1 MCFTKPHPYLLCD
14 SSMLEQQQEQQYQSR
29 DILDSNTTTTKI
41 AGEISFLQ
49 HNVGKRQEVQQT
61 LLELAFAKRTDIVL
75 VQEPSVWLDCRDNMW
90 FSFPHPSYSLVL
102 PKSDKRPRTA
112 IYIRTEAAIQHKQ
125 REDLSKDS
133 DLLILEISGPTE
145 RFLLLNIYN
154 EKELAE
160 DSTSQQGGVRTIERA
175 LLHLQLTNTPFLIA
189 GDFNSHH
196 FLWNTAIQNPNY
208 EANQLASW
216 LEAHR
221 CELLNTEQEQ
231 TFFRSNLR
239 STSIIDL
246 AFAAG
251 FKENTWDTWYR
262 AEDTGSDHITI
273 SFSCYTK
280 HTEKFLS
287 PLQER
292 LYKLD
297 KADWELFATT
307 FKEQAASSNL
317 MQMLE
322 AINAKA
328 DKIELG
334 NLLLSTQ
341 IQEDLD
347 TATNLLTQ
355 SIQEAARKAIPK
367 ARHCERSK
375 PWWSK
380 ELAEQRKQAS
390 KAIRL
395 YQTYTTLTNARR
407 AKAKRDQYLYAV
419 KQAKANHW
427 DTFLQKATGKDIFK
441 ALAYTKQKT
450 TRAIPE
456 LKYKQGEEIRTAQD
470 FKEQCTAFTTTLFSS
485 PPRTN
490 LRLDWKGYRQGN
502 WEWPEELDEI
512 EVYNAIFTSSPIKA
526 PGTDKLSFAIL
537 RKAYNAESKLFYLLY
552 RALFVAGYHPKA
564 WREAIGV
571 ILPKANKKDY
581 SLPKA
586 YRVISLLNCLGKAFE
601 KILATR
607 LSYLAETG
615 NLLQDTQIGG
625 RKQKSALDACLLLQT
640 KIQEAWK
647 KKHTT
652 ALLFIDVKG
661 AFDHVSA
668 NQLLAMCKKLQLPL
682 ALIRWISFF
691 LSERSMQLKF
701 NGQTQPLQR
710 VKIGIPQGSPI
721 SPILFLLYIRD
732 ICKTRPDTFT
742 FSYIDDI
749 CIGASA
755 KSTKTLKQ
763 ILENTATAVL
773 REAKQSAIEFDVE
786 KTELLYASRKRE
798 INAKPIQVGPTLIQ
812 PSSCVRWLGF
822 FLDNKLSYKKHVQTK
837 VAMAQQVFQRL
848 QRLGNTQRGLSTQ
861 AIRQLYTACISSIA
875 DYGVQLWWGK
885 QKNSLLREY
894 QQLQNSA
901 LRQILG
907 AFKGSPIKAM
917 EIEAAI
923 LPINLRAEKL
933 CQQYAIRTLSFAKRH
948 PIRKAILRQKQL
960 RIPTQLGELAKRIQ
974 NHDNIEEISI
984 LLAKPWSKPASAY
997 ATFTVSNRSKSET
1010 ADQHKQ
1016 WLQDLQ
1022 ANRARAPIL
1031 LYTDGSKIG
1040 EEVAAGYCQV
1050 SIQGKYIQAKNLSL
1064 GSKIEIMDAELVA
1077 AYQALYNLQSQGL
1090 QGEDI
1095 YLFIDSQAAL
1105 KRLQKVSLTAG
1116 QKICYEI
1123 TELCRLLAQNNTVY
1137 ISWVP
1142 GHREIQ
1148 GNEHADRLAKAGL
1161 KRKARDPLTSLSYLK
1176 RKAKEDILAKWKQ
1189 DWKDTRPAQKGKA
1202 YSKATRER
1210 PKISYQIQQLSGPK
1224 KVQSAYYQ
1232 LKLGKGFFKQ
1242 FSKAIGKDDTGQ
1254 CFGNCSALQS
1264 PKHLLLHCRHYRK
1277 EREKLAR
1284 VLDTPTLT
1292 LQQLFNT
1299 KKGSAA
1305 LLGFLQD
1312 TEIATARWLLAAGA
1326 L

>member
-1 MCFTKPHPYLLCD
+1 
-14 SSMLEQQQEQQYQSR
+14 MLEQQKEQYHSK
-29 DILDSNTTTTKI
+29 DILDSRTTTKI

-61 LLELAFAKRTDIVL
+61 LLELAFAKRTDLVL
-75 VQEPSVWLDCRDNMW
+75 IQEPSAWLDSREGVW
-90 FSFPHPSYSLVL
+90 FSFPHPSYSIVL

-112 IYIRTEAAIQHKQ
+112 IYIRTEAAIKHKQ
-125 REDLSKDS
+125 RDDLSTDN
-133 DLLILEISGPTE
+133 DLLVLEISGPTE

-160 DSTSQQGGVRTIERA
+160 DSTSQQQGVRTVERA
-175 LLHLQLTNTPFLIA
+175 LLHLHLTLPFLIA
-189 GDFNSHH
+189 GGFNSHH
-196 FLWNTAIQNPNY
+196 FLWNTAIQNPNQ
-208 EANQLASW
+208 EATQLASW
-216 LEAHR
+216 LEAHS
-221 CELLNTEQEQ
+221 CKLLNTEQEQ

-239 STSIIDL
+239 SISIIDL

-280 HTEKFLS
+280 HTERFLN
-287 PLQER
+287 PLQDR
-292 LYKLD
+292 PYALD
-297 KADWELFATT
+297 KADWEAFTT
-307 FKEQAASSNL
+307 TLKEQVASRSL
-317 MQMLE
+317 QQTLE
-322 AINAKA
+322 AINAQVDEA
-328 DKIELG
+328 ELCS
-334 NLLLSTQ
+334 LSLPMRL
-341 IQEDLD
+341 QEDLD
-347 TATNLLTQ
+347 QATDLLTE
-355 SIQEAARKAIPK
+355 SIQEAANKAIPR
-367 ARHCERSK
+367 ARRCERSK

-390 KAIRL
+390 RAIRV
-395 YQTYTTLTNARR
+395 QQEFPTLTNARK

-419 KQAKANHW
+419 KAAKTSHW
-427 DTFLQKATGKDIFK
+427 DSFLQKAKGKDIFK
-441 ALAYTKQKT
+441 ALSYTKQRT
-450 TRAIPE
+450 TRLIPE
-456 LKYKQGEEIRTAQD
+456 LQYQQEGETRTAID
-470 FKEQCTAFTTTLFSS
+470 FEEQCTAFTTTLFSS
-485 PPRTN
+485 PPSTN
-490 LRLDWKGYRQGN
+490 TRLHWSSFRQGN
-502 WEWPEELDEI
+502 WDWPEELDKV
-512 EVYNAIFTSSPIKA
+512 EVYNAIFTSSPSKA

-537 RKAYNAESKLFYLLY
+537 RKAYNAKSNFFYLLY
-552 RALFVAGYHPKA
+552 KALFTAGYHPKA
-564 WREAIGV
+564 WREAVGV

-615 NLLQDTQIGG
+615 DLLQPTQIGG
-625 RKQKSALDACLLLQT
+625 RKQKSALDACLLLQS
-640 KIQEAWK
+640 KVQEAWK

-652 ALLFIDVKG
+652 ALLFVDVKG

-668 NQLLAMCKKLQLPL
+668 NQLLAMCKKLKLPL

-691 LSERSMQLKF
+691 LSERSMQLRF
-701 NGQTQPLQR
+701 NGKTQPLQR

-732 ICKTRPDTFT
+732 ICRTRQNTFT

-755 KSTKTLKQ
+755 RSTKKLKQ
-763 ILENTATAVL
+763 VLEETAKAILYEA
-773 REAKQSAIEFDVE
+773 RESAIEFDVE

-798 INAKPIQVGPTLIQ
+798 ISAEPVKVGRSLIQ

-837 VAMAQQVFQRL
+837 VAVAQQVFQRL
-848 QRLGNTQRGLSTQ
+848 QRLGNTQRGISTQ
-861 AIRQLYTACISSIA
+861 ATRQLYTACVSSIA

-885 QKNSLLREY
+885 RKQSMLQEY

-907 AFKGSPIKAM
+907 AFKGSPTQAM

-923 LPINLRAEKL
+923 LPVHLRAEKL
-933 CQQYAIRTLSFAKRH
+933 CQQYAIRTLSFAKSH
-948 PIRKAILRQKQL
+948 PIRKAIRSQKQL
-960 RIPTQLGELAKRIQ
+960 CIATQLGELSARTQKHS
-974 NHDNIEEISI
+974 NVEEISI

-997 ATFTVSNRSKSET
+997 ATFSISKSSKSET
-1010 ADQHKQ
+1010 AELHKQ
-1016 WLQDLQ
+1016 WLLGLTSKQK
-1022 ANRARAPIL
+1022 APIL

-1040 EEVAAGYCQV
+1040 EDVAAGYCQV
-1050 SIQGKYIQAKNLSL
+1050 SVQGKYVQAKNFNL
-1064 GSKIEIMDAELVA
+1064 GEKLEIVDAELIA
-1077 AYQALYNLQSQGL
+1077 AYQALKRLRTDL

-1095 YLFIDSQAAL
+1095 YVFVDSQAAL
-1105 KRLQKVSLTAG
+1105 KRMQKISLTGG
-1116 QKICYEI
+1116 QRICYEI
-1123 TELCRLLAQNNTVY
+1123 TELCKQLARHNKVS

-1161 KRKARDPLTSLSYLK
+1161 KRQAKDPLTSLSYLK
-1176 RKAKEDILAKWKQ
+1176 RKAKEEILARWKQ
-1189 DWKDTRPAQKGKA
+1189 EWKETKPAQKGKA
-1202 YSKATRER
+1202 YSKATQER
-1210 PKISYQIQQLSGPK
+1210 PKIAYKMQPLSGPK
-1224 KVQSAYYQ
+1224 RVLAAYHQ

-1242 FSKAIGKDDTGQ
+1242 FSKAIGKDDKGE
-1254 CFGNCSALQS
+1254 CFGSCRALQT
-1264 PKHLLLHCRHYRK
+1264 PEHLLLHCKHYRK
-1277 EREKLAR
+1277 ERKRIANT
-1284 VLDTPTLT
+1284 LDTPVLT
-1292 LQQLFNT
+1292 LQQLFST
-1299 KKGSAA
+1299 AKGSAA
-1305 LLGFLQD
+1305 LIDFLKE
-1312 TEIATARWLLAAGA
+1312 TEIATAKWLLAAGA